1 MSRETNRTAV
11 STMRHFLRFNVVGTF
26 GIAVQLVVLGLLVH
40 ACGVDYL
47 FASLVAVEA
56 SVLHNY
62 VWHTRW
68 TWADRLD
75 ENPSHARM
83 LARFHL
89 TSASVSLAANWAL
102 MPILVGR
109 FGLEVLVANA
119 VTIAICGA
127 LNFALSDR
135 FAFV

>member
-1 MSRETNRTAV
+1 MSGETNRNAV
-11 STMRHFLRFNVVGTF
+11 ATVRHFLRFNVVGTF

-40 ACGVDYL
+40 GCRVDYVL
-47 FASLVAVEA
+47 ASLIAVEA

-62 VWHTRW
+62 VWHTKW

-75 ENPSHARM
+75 ENPSHPRM

-102 MPILVGR
+102 MPVLVDR
-109 FGLEVLVANA
+109 FGMEVLVANA
-119 VTIAICGA
+119 VTIAICGV